1 MTPVALLAAEG
12 AGEAAVSFPLLP
24 ALILVPLATAA
35 VLALVP
41 KHRIAELRLV
51 ALLGSVVAG
60 ALSAYLLYKFDVSEG
75 GLQFVSQ
82 QTWYADLGMSWFLG
96 VDGISLFLVV
106 LGGLLFPVAI
116 LACDPH
122 HDHKAYYIWLMLL
135 MAGSTGAFMA
145 LDLLLFFLFFEVVLV
160 PMYFLIGGWGHGN
173 RVYAALKFFLYTMAG
188 GALML
193 VGIVSL
199 AVLTARETGNPISF
213 DVTVLAEAQALGT
226 TAQRLVFLAFALA
239 FAVKVPLFPLHTWLP
254 DAHTE
259 APTAGSVILAGV
271 MLKLGTYGFVRF
283 GIYLFPAVADDFAP
297 LFITL
302 GVIGIVYGAAVATMQ
317 KDLKRLVAY
326 SSIAHLGFII
336 LGIFSLNSQGLEGGI
351 LQMVNHGI
359 STGALFILVGWLY
372 ERRHT
377 REIAALSGL
386 QKPAPIFAAVFTVVM
401 LSSIGLPGLNGFV
414 GEYLILL
421 GGYKAAQWW
430 TIVAVTGVIL
440 AALYLLW
447 AYQRVFHGVAEGDNA
462 DMPDLK
468 PSELLSIAPLLA
480 LIVFMGVYPKPV
492 LDRIEPAVD
501 VLIAHV
507 EANVDGFVEPE
518 PDAPAVPA
526 GAEELKVAAAVAAEE
541 AGSHGGEGDHGGTD
555 GHSGT
560 DDHTDDG
567 DHDEGGGG
575 EESPDAGEEG

>member
-1 MTPVALLAAEG
+1 MISTLSPAVQAITPILGAEAHG
-12 AGEAAVSFPLLP
+12 SAVSFPLLP
-24 ALILVPLATAA
+24 ALIIVPLLTAV
-35 VLALVP
+35 VLALIP
-41 KHRIAELRLV
+41 AHRAAELRLT
-51 ALLGSVVAG
+51 ALVGSVIAG
-60 ALSAYLLYKFDVSEG
+60 AMSVYLMIKFEATEG
-75 GLQFVSQ
+75 GMQFVSR
-82 QTWYADLGMSWFLG
+82 QTWVADLGLEWHLG

-106 LGGLLFPVAI
+106 LGGLLFPIAI

-122 HDHKAYYIWLMLL
+122 HDEKPYYIWLMVL
-135 MAGSTGAFMA
+135 MAGSTGAFVA

-160 PMYFLIGGWGHGN
+160 PMYFLIAGWGHGN
-173 RVYAALKFFLYTMAG
+173 RIYAATKFFLYTMFG

-193 VGIVSL
+193 VGIAAL
-199 AVLTARETGNPISF
+199 AILTARETGNPITF
-213 DVTVLAEAQALGT
+213 DVTVLAETQALST
-226 TAQRLVFLAFALA
+226 NAQRWIFLAFAGA

-283 GIYLFPAVADDFAP
+283 GIYLFPQAAHDFAP

-351 LQMVNHGI
+351 LQMVNHGV
-359 STGALFILVGWLY
+359 STGALFILVGWIY

-386 QKPAPIFAAVFTVVM
+386 QKPAPIMAAFFTVVM

-430 TIVAVTGVIL
+430 TIIAVTGVIL

-447 AYQRVFHGVAEGDNA
+447 AYQRVFHGVADGDNA
-462 DMPDLK
+462 TMPDLK
-468 PSELLSIAPLLA
+468 VSEMLAIAPLMV

-492 LDRIEPAVD
+492 LERIEPSVD
-501 VLIAHV
+501 VLISHV
-507 EANVDGFVEPE
+507 EANVEGFVEPE
-518 PDAPAVPA
+518 PDAPAEPA
-526 GAEELKVAAAVAAEE
+526 GAEELKAAA
-541 AGSHGGEGDHGGTD
+541 AGHSEEGDD
-555 GHSGT
+555 S
-560 DDHTDDG
+560 DDG
-567 DHDEGGGG
+567 DHSEDEG
-575 EESPDAGEEG
+575 DADDGDHSDDTTHNDTGEEG